1 MNGPKSSTLDGVSSR
16 RAVMLIAFVASGAL
30 LPACADSSTNFADLM
45 PVYNAGFAAGTPLHD
60 RLSDDG
66 ERASRCDKFLKD
78 RYGSDAG
85 GSDGVGPDKSVI
97 FWHGCMAAAVG
108 GKKAD
113 TSEDLA
119 QIINE

>member
-1 MNGPKSSTLDGVSSR
+1 MLTALVAIGTLLS
-16 RAVMLIAFVASGAL
+16 
-30 LPACADSSTNFADLM
+30 ACADRSANFADLM
-45 PVYNAGFAAGTPLHD
+45 PVYNAGFAVGTPLHD

-85 GSDGVGPDKSVI
+85 GSDGVGPDESVI

-108 GKKAD
+108 GIKAD
-113 TSEDLA
+113 TTEDLA
-119 QIINE
+119 QMINE